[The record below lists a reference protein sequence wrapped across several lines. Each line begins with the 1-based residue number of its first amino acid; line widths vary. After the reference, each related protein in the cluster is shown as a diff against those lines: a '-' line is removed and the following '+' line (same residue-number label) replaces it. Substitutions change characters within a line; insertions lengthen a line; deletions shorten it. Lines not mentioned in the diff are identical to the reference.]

1 MLRTSGPSVSGDLD
15 QMVQSLLRED
25 LDYNRTENRSAHRE
39 HLVRSV
45 SIRSRDS
52 EESVTGFSR
61 NVSNS
66 GIGIITGSPVH
77 ERTTATLT
85 IECLDGRE
93 IKVLAECR
101 WCKPYGKKWH
111 ISGWQFLSLR

>member
-1 MLRTSGPSVSGDLD
+1 MMRTSGPTVSADLNH
-15 QMVQSLLRED
+15 MVQGLLRED

-45 SIRSRDS
+45 SIKSLDM
-52 EESVTGFSR
+52 EEPVTGFSR
-61 NVSNS
+61 NISNS
-66 GIGIITGSPVH
+66 GIGIITGSKVH

-93 IKVLAECR
+93 VKVLAECR
-101 WCKPYGKKWH
+101 WCKRYGKNWQ